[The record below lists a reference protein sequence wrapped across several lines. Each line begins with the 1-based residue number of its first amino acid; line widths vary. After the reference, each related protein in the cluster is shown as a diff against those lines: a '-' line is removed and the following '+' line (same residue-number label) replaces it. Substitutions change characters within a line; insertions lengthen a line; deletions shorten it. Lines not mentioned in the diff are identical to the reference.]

1 MSRSVDSDGL
11 LHDLARAPDAVRTPS
26 GWALGALVVTWAI
39 VAVIAATTAF
49 IALRGNSIADW
60 FRVLRPMLLYYGVW
74 AALSLLIYYTV
85 ETLSGSPARRALAV
99 PVHLGL
105 FLLISLSMPF
115 IAHFESWRVWMYGE
129 RAPGFHT
136 LGAFIY
142 MLILVGSVLIRFYRL
157 SVVRDREARDARLRN
172 SLLENQLNLARM
184 DALKMQINP
193 HFLFNALNSI
203 AALIEG
209 RRNVEAYHTTELLGD
224 LLRSALD
231 KSSDRMLPLEQ
242 EIEFIRRY
250 VDVEKIRFGSR
261 FSFDVRVDGNCAG
274 CHVPALII
282 QPLVENAIKHAV
294 GASTGQVQITLD
306 ARIDG
311 GDVLKLE
318 LCDDGPG
325 LPEPGSENTGYGLTN
340 VRERLALLFGDDAT
354 LELRNR
360 PNGGVSVDLRLP
372 AKTG

>member
-1 MSRSVDSDGL
+1 
-11 LHDLARAPDAVRTPS
+11 
-26 GWALGALVVTWAI
+26 
-39 VAVIAATTAF
+39 
-49 IALRGNSIADW
+49 
-60 FRVLRPMLLYYGVW
+60 
-74 AALSLLIYYTV
+74 
-85 ETLSGSPARRALAV
+85 
-99 PVHLGL
+99 
-105 FLLISLSMPF
+105 
-115 IAHFESWRVWMYGE
+115 MYGE

-157 SVVRDREARDARLRN
+157 SVVRDREARDARLRS

-203 AALIEG
+203 AALIES

-231 KSSDRMLPLEQ
+231 KSSDRMLPLDQ

-261 FSFDVRVDGNCAG
+261 FTFDVSVDPSCA
-274 CHVPALII
+274 HWNVPALIL

-294 GASTGQVQITLD
+294 GASADPVAITLD
-306 ARIDG
+306 ASPTNSQE
-311 GDVLKLE
+311 LE
-318 LCDDGPG
+318 IRLCDDGPG
-325 LPEPGSENTGYGLTN
+325 LPGGATGIAGYGLSN
-340 VRERLALLFGDDAT
+340 VRERLELLYGNDAT
-354 LELRNR
+354 LDMSNR
-360 PNGGVSVDLRLP
+360 ATGGVCVSLRVP
-372 AKTG
+372 ADFD